1 MQLLDSYIFIF
12 LFFLDSY
19 IFKAQGWELEKEI
32 MGIVLW
38 NELSNFMK
46 VH

>member
-1 MQLLDSYIFIF
+1 MQLLDSYIF
-12 LFFLDSY
+12 
-19 IFKAQGWELEKEI
+19 KVQGWELEKEI

-38 NELSNFMK
+38 SELSNFMK